1 MRWTYAH
8 LTVSHD
14 VSITGAERGAPDGR
28 TTRTQSPVHALTAEK
43 RERILAIANSVEF
56 EQMPPSQRA
65 LMVTNAKGKACG

>member
-1 MRWTYAH
+1 MRWTYVH

-28 TTRTQSPVHALTAEK
+28 TTRIQSPVLALAAQE

-56 EQMPPSQRA
+56 EQMPPSQ
-65 LMVTNAKGKACG
+65 KA